1 MNRVAHGKQNWVS
14 RETSTAHLS
23 RKRTPALQ
31 LKTATPPFSE
41 EHYSV
46 LPFSSPQDA
55 ALAIP
60 THFLYALREDHQ
72 VIKFVSCSRVTT
84 KKRL

>member
-1 MNRVAHGKQNWVS
+1 M
-14 RETSTAHLS
+14 L
-23 RKRTPALQ
+23 L
-31 LKTATPPFSE
+31 
-41 EHYSV
+41 
-46 LPFSSPQDA
+46 FSSPQDA